1 MNTRFMYKLVAMY
14 WGLSGPREAIELY
27 EQDVEMYYMLTLRS
41 RRSGDTDEHGESGRM
56 MLIVW
61 KM

>member
-1 MNTRFMYKLVAMY
+1 MNIRFMYKLVAMY
-14 WGLSGPREAIELY
+14 WGLSCPGEAIELY
-27 EQDVEMYYMLTLRS
+27 EQDAEMCSMLTSWS